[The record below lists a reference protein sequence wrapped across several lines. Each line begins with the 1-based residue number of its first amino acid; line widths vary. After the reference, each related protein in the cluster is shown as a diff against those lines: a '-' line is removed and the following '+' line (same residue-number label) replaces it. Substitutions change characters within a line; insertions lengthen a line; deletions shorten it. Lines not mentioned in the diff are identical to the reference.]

1 MIEPSMKEYTDNRN
15 KKVWKRKEIQ
25 EEKMNEEKVSKIAR
39 FAIVQEI
46 QEKKVKEDQ
55 VSRIVLSKSTAVK
68 DHNAEKVKQEQA
80 P

>member
-1 MIEPSMKEYTDNRN
+1 
-15 KKVWKRKEIQ
+15 
-25 EEKMNEEKVSKIAR
+25 MNEEQVSKIAR

-68 DHNAEKVKQEQA
+68 DHNAKQVKQEQA